1 MLYSAVLHAIQRHP
15 RRLALRDAH
24 LALTFAELRDA
35 IAIVASALPDLAP
48 GSPVAILS
56 PTDTLSIVGAL
67 AVLSRGYY
75 YVPLS
80 PTSPPAYLAQLQQQ
94 VGFEVA
100 LVGDGVTASLPV
112 DIPAIPLALTG
123 GATVLPIN
131 TREPS
136 SGAALFFTSGT
147 TGTPKGVLYTD
158 SQLCFDAARQQRALS
173 LYEHDAFDL
182 QFAGWFSAS
191 VACVYPALLSGA
203 SLHLY
208 DIAAE
213 GVTALP
219 DWLRQR
225 QITISNMVTSVFRQ
239 LTQQLSPEETFPT
252 LRLLSLS
259 AELVTPQDIVLFDQ
273 FFPAPTTLQVAYAS
287 SEARTITQ
295 WLFRHGEPI
304 PPTMVPLGTAVE
316 GKRVLI
322 VDPGGKTI
330 APRAL
335 GEICVQSAHIPE
347 GYFGHEHSPVHR
359 VSTEGVQFATGDL
372 GFVDDDGTLWLT
384 GRKDRLLKIN
394 GVRIQPEVIEQA
406 ANALAGIQE
415 GYAIEHEQAGL
426 VLFYTHAKSAL
437 ERIPPD
443 EVLSQLQAVLPDYLV
458 PKTAILLNEIPRT
471 PNGKADLLALRTL
484 ALPSEPS
491 DPPQTP
497 DERQLA
503 ELWERVLGCPVP
515 SRNVSFFAL
524 GGTSLQA
531 AHVMSLIQKQWGMVL
546 PVQVLIGAPTLQA
559 LALFV
564 STPTSWSCLVPLQ
577 PEGSLPPLF
586 CVHALGANV
595 LNYRLLALALGKDQP
610 LYGLQA
616 SGLNPTEA
624 PHRSVEVMAAAY
636 ISEIRGVQPKG
647 PYYLAGGS
655 SGGIIAYEMAQ
666 QLLQSGEEVAV
677 VVLIDTYHLQR
688 SWLSRWG
695 YFLRLVG
702 RLTHEPTTRRTKYI
716 TCRNWL
722 ALSRYRP
729 CPLAARVVQL
739 LACPVDAP
747 GSASDSRLAW
757 GQLVTSGFQV
767 VPFVGTHA
775 EMLNLPTVDTVAEQL
790 RACLAEAHQHASP

>member
-1 MLYSAVLHAIQRHP
+1 MLYSAVLHAIQRQP

-35 IAIVASALPDLAP
+35 IGIVAGALPDLTP

-75 YVPLS
+75 YVPLP

-100 LVGDGVTASLPV
+100 LVGGGVTASLPIGV
-112 DIPAIPLALTG
+112 QAIPLALTR
-123 GATVLPIN
+123 GAAVLPEN
-131 TREPS
+131 TRDPGS
-136 SGAALFFTSGT
+136 AAALFFTSGT

-158 SQLCFDAARQQRALS
+158 SQLCFDTARQQLALS
-173 LYEHDAFDL
+173 LTENDAFDL

-191 VACVYPALLSGA
+191 VACIYPALLHGA
-203 SLHLY
+203 SLHVY
-208 DIAAE
+208 DIPAE
-213 GVTALP
+213 GVVALP
-219 DWLRQR
+219 RWLCERE
-225 QITISNMVTSVFRQ
+225 ISISNMVTSVFRQ
-239 LTQQLSPEETFPT
+239 LTQLLSPEDKFPT

-259 AELVTPQDIVLFDQ
+259 AELVTPRDIALFDR

-287 SEARTITQ
+287 SEARTVTQ
-295 WLFRHGEPI
+295 WLFRQGEPI
-304 PPTMVPLGTAVE
+304 PSPQVPLGTAVE

-322 VDPGGKTI
+322 VDPEGGPL
-330 APRAL
+330 APDGL

-347 GYFGHEHSPVHR
+347 AYFGQASSPVHAR
-359 VSTEGVQFATGDL
+359 SEDSVQFSTGDL
-372 GFVDDDGTLWLT
+372 GFIDRDGTLWLT
-384 GRKDRLLKIN
+384 GRKDRLLKIQ

-406 ANALAGIQE
+406 ANVVVGIE
-415 GYAIEHEQAGL
+415 ECYAIEHEHAGL
-426 VLFYTHAKSAL
+426 VLFYTHATSAPETL
-437 ERIPPD
+437 SPD
-443 EVLSQLQAVLPDYLV
+443 RVLASLRSTLPDYLV
-458 PKTAILLNEIPRT
+458 PKTAVSLPELPRT
-471 PNGKADLLALRTL
+471 PNGKPDLRALRTC
-484 ALPSEPS
+484 ALPSEPP
-491 DPPQTP
+491 DPPTTP

-531 AHVMSLIQKQWGMVL
+531 AHVMSLIEKRWGMVL
-546 PVQVLIGAPTLQA
+546 PVQVLIAAPTLQA
-559 LALFV
+559 LAHFV
-564 STPTSWSCLVPLQ
+564 STPTSWSCLVALQ

-595 LNYRLLALALGKDQP
+595 LNYRLLALALGREQP
-610 LYGLQA
+610 LFGLQA

-624 PHRSVEVMAAAY
+624 PHRSVEAMATAY
-636 ISEIRGVQPKG
+636 ISEVRGVQPKG

-677 VVLIDTYHLQR
+677 VVLIDTYHLQQ
-688 SWLSRWG
+688 SWLSRWA
-695 YFLRLVG
+695 YFMRLVG
-702 RLTHEPTTRRTKYI
+702 RLAQEPTSHRTKHI

-729 CPLAARVVQL
+729 LPLAARVVQL
-739 LACPVDAP
+739 LASPDAAP
-747 GSASDSRLAW
+747 AAPHDSRLTWA
-757 GQLVTSGFQV
+757 GLVTGGFQV

-775 EMLNLPTVDTVAEQL
+775 GMLNLPTVDTLGEQL
-790 RACLAEAHQHASP
+790 RACLAGARQHASS